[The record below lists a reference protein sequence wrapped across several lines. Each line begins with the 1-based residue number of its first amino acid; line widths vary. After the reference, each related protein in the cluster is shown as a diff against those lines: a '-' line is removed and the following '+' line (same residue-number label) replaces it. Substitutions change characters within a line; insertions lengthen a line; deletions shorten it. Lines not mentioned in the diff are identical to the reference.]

1 MEAIIKSITDK
12 NTQGIVFVYSRY
24 VSTGVVLLGMLLGN
38 TRIHKPKNNW
48 LKNDLG
54 QKNLKK
60 SPKYMIISGDQDLSR
75 NNYINYIKNEAG
87 NRDEDV

>member
-24 VSTGVVLLGMLLGN
+24 VSIGVVLLGMLLEMQGFTN
-38 TRIHKPKNNW
+38 TKNNL

-54 QKNLKK
+54 QKKLEK

-75 NNYINYIKNEAG
+75 NNYINYKY
-87 NRDEDV
+87 R